1 MELTKKDDVRS
12 YVQCVHCIMDT
23 GDDPYITFNAEGIC
37 NHCENYKY
45 EEENF
50 VFHGE
55 EGKKRF
61 DAFIQQMKADGKNK
75 PYDCIIGISG
85 GVDSTYLALV
95 AKENGLRALGVH
107 CDNGWNSE
115 LAVNNIESI
124 VKTLDMDLYTYVID
138 WEEFRDIQMSYFK
151 ADVIDIEAITD
162 LAFRAVLEKTAIKY
176 DQKYFLSGDNVV
188 TESVL
193 PKAWICKDYQNLIN
207 IHRKFGKVPLKT
219 FPILHHLRTAINNK
233 RNRTV
238 NVTLLNLIDYK
249 KDVVKERIINE
260 LGWRD
265 YGGKHF
271 ESVFTR
277 FYQGYILPK
286 KFKVD
291 KRKAHLSN
299 LICSGQM
306 TKEEALEEL
315 KKPIYDPRMY
325 QIDKEFVLKKLGFTN
340 EEFDKYINAPQVE
353 HKVYGLSQ
361 SMYVKYPILKV
372 ARPIINLLK

>member
-1 MELTKKDDVRS
+1 MEQVKKNEARA
-12 YVQCVHCIMDT
+12 YIQCVQCILDT
-23 GDDPYITFNAEGIC
+23 EDDPNITFDAQGVC
-37 NHCENYKY
+37 NHCANYKY
-45 EEENF
+45 EEAHF
-50 VFHGE
+50 VFAGE
-55 EGKKRF
+55 EGQKRF
-61 DAFIQQMKADGKNK
+61 DHFIQQMKADGKNK

-95 AKENGLRALGVH
+95 AKEYGLRALGVH

-124 VKTLDMDLYTYVID
+124 VRTLDMDLYTYVID
-138 WEEFRDIQMSYFK
+138 WEEFKDIQLSYFK
-151 ADVIDIEAITD
+151 ANVIDIEAITD
-162 LAFRAVLEKTAIKY
+162 LAFRAVLEKTSIKY
-176 DQKYFLSGDNVV
+176 NQKYFLSGDNVV

-193 PKAWICKDYQNLIN
+193 PKAWICKDTTNLIN
-207 IHRKFGKVPLKT
+207 IHKKFGKVPIRT
-219 FPILHHLRTAINNK
+219 FPMV
-233 RNRTV
+233 NRWRSAV
-238 NVTLLNLIDYK
+238 KKNDRINVTLLNLIDYR
-249 KDVVKERIINE
+249 KDVVKERITRE

-277 FYQGYILPK
+277 FYQGYILPQ

-315 KKPIYDPRMY
+315 KKPIYDPKMY
-325 QIDKEFVLKKLGFTN
+325 QVDREFVLKKLGMTD
-340 EEFDKYINAPQVE
+340 EEFDQYIRTPKVE
-353 HKVYGLSQ
+353 HQVYGLTQ
-361 SMYVKYPILKV
+361 SMYARYPILKIG
-372 ARPIINLLK
+372 RPIVNLLK

>member
-1 MELTKKDDVRS
+1 
-12 YVQCVHCIMDT
+12 MDT
-23 GDDPYITFNAEGIC
+23 NDDPNITFNEKGVC

-50 VFHGE
+50 VFSGE
-55 EGKKRF
+55 TGKKRF
-61 DAFIQQMKADGKNK
+61 DDFIQHMKADGKNK

-85 GVDSTYLALV
+85 GVDSTYLALI

-115 LAVNNIESI
+115 LAINNIESI

-138 WEEFRDIQMSYFK
+138 WEEFRDIQLSYFK
-151 ADVIDIEAITD
+151 ANVIDIEAITD
-162 LAFRAVLEKTAIKY
+162 LAFRAVLEKTSIKY
-176 DQKYFLSGDNVV
+176 NQKYFLSGDNIV

-207 IHRKFGKVPLKT
+207 IHKKFGKIPLKT
-219 FPILHHLRTAINNK
+219 FPILNQVRSAINKKSNP
-233 RNRTV
+233 TV
-238 NVTLLNLIDYK
+238 NVALLNLIEYK
-249 KDVVKERIINE
+249 KDVVKERIIKE

-277 FYQGYILPK
+277 FYQGYILPN
-286 KFKVD
+286 KFNVD

-306 TKEEALEEL
+306 TKEEAIEEM
-315 KKPIYDPRMY
+315 KKPIYDPKMY
-325 QIDKEFVLKKLGFTN
+325 QVDREFVLKKLGFTDK
-340 EEFDKYINAPQVE
+340 EFDNYIAAPQVE
-353 HKVYGLSQ
+353 HKVYGFTQ
-361 SMYVKYPILKV
+361 SIYAKYPILKI
-372 ARPIINLLK
+372 ARPVINLLK

>member
-1 MELTKKDDVRS
+1 MESKKSSLVRS
-12 YVQCVHCIMDT
+12 YAQCVQCIMDT
-23 GDDPYITFNAEGIC
+23 NDDPAITFNAKGIC
-37 NHCENYKY
+37 NHCETYQY
-45 EEENF
+45 EAENF
-50 VFHGE
+50 VFDGE
-55 EGKKRF
+55 EGKRRF
-61 DAFIQQMKADGKNK
+61 DDLIRQMKADGKNK

-138 WEEFRDIQMSYFK
+138 WEEFRDIQLSYFK
-151 ADVIDIEAITD
+151 ANVIDLEAITD
-162 LAFRAVLEKTAIKY
+162 LAFRAVLEKTAAKY
-176 DQKYFLSGDNVV
+176 NQKYFLSGDNVV

-207 IHRKFGKVPLKT
+207 IHKKYGKLPIKT
-219 FPILHHLRTAINNK
+219 FPILRHWKSAIK
-233 RNRTV
+233 KGGRTV
-238 NVTLLNLIDYK
+238 NLALLNLIDYK
-249 KDVVKERIINE
+249 KDAVKERIVRE

-277 FYQGYILPK
+277 FYQGYILPR

-299 LICSGQM
+299 LICSGQL

-325 QIDKEFVLKKLGFTN
+325 QIDREFVLKKLGFTPA
-340 EEFDKYINAPQVE
+340 EFDQYIDTPQVE
-353 HKVYGLSQ
+353 HQVYGLTQ
-361 SMYVKYPILKV
+361 SMYAQYPVLKI

>member
-1 MELTKKDDVRS
+1 MINERN
-12 YVQCVHCIMDT
+12 YVQCVQCIMDT
-23 GDDPYITFNAEGIC
+23 NDDPNITFNSEGVC
-37 NHCENYKY
+37 NHCETYKY
-45 EEENF
+45 EEAHF
-50 VFHGE
+50 VFSGE

-61 DAFIQQMKADGKNK
+61 DELIRQMKADGKNK

-138 WEEFRDIQMSYFK
+138 WEEFKDIQLAYFK
-151 ADVIDIEAITD
+151 ANVIDIEAITD
-162 LAFRAVLEKTAIKY
+162 LAFRAVLQKTSIKY
-176 DQKYFLSGDNVV
+176 NQKYFLSGDNVV

-193 PKAWICKDYQNLIN
+193 PQAWICKDYQNLIN
-207 IHRKFGKVPLKT
+207 IHKKFGKLPIKT
-219 FPILHHLRTAINNK
+219 FPILDPLQIAINK
-233 RNRTV
+233 RRNPTV
-238 NVTLLNLIDYK
+238 GVSLLNLIDYK
-249 KDVVKERIINE
+249 KDVVKERIIKE

-277 FYQGYILPK
+277 FYQGYILPQ

-299 LICSGQM
+299 LICSGQL

-315 KKPIYDPRMY
+315 KKPMYDPKMY
-325 QIDKEFVLKKLGFTN
+325 QVDREFVLKKLGFTS
-340 EEFDKYINAPQVE
+340 EEFDRYIAAPQVD
-353 HKVYGLSQ
+353 HKVYGMGQ
-361 SMYVKYPILKV
+361 SVYDKYPVLKI
-372 ARPIINLLK
+372 ARPIVKLLKK

>member
-1 MELTKKDDVRS
+1 MSNARS
-12 YVQCVHCIMDT
+12 YVQCVRCIMDT
-23 GDDPYITFNAEGIC
+23 NDDPNITFNAEGVC
-37 NHCENYKY
+37 NHCETYKY

-50 VFHGE
+50 VFSGE
-55 EGKKRF
+55 EGKRRF
-61 DAFIQQMKADGKNK
+61 DDWIGRMKADGKNK

-124 VKTLDMDLYTYVID
+124 VRTLDMDLYTYVID
-138 WEEFRDIQMSYFK
+138 WEEFRDIQLSYFK
-151 ADVIDIEAITD
+151 ANVIDIEAITD
-162 LAFRAVLEKTAIKY
+162 LAFRAVLEKTSVKY
-176 DQKYFLSGDNVV
+176 NQKYFLSGDNIV

-193 PKAWICKDYQNLIN
+193 PQAWICKDYQNLIN
-207 IHRKFGKVPLKT
+207 IHKKFGKVPIRT
-219 FPILHHLRTAINNK
+219 FPILDPLKSAINKK
-233 RNRTV
+233 RNPTV

-249 KDVVKERIINE
+249 KDAVKERIIKE

-277 FYQGYILPK
+277 FYQGCILPE

-315 KKPIYDPRMY
+315 KKPIYDPKMY
-325 QIDKEFVLKKLGFTN
+325 QVDREFVLKKLGFTN
-340 EEFDKYINAPQVE
+340 EEFDRYIAAPQVG
-353 HKVYGLSQ
+353 HKAYGLAVSV
-361 SMYVKYPILKV
+361 YEKYPVLKI
-372 ARPIINLLK
+372 ARPIVRLLK

>member
-1 MELTKKDDVRS
+1 MEPKKRNEARK
-12 YVQCVHCIMDT
+12 YVQCVQCVMDT
-23 GDDPYITFNAEGIC
+23 NDDPYISFNAAGVC
-37 NHCENYKY
+37 NHCENYRY
-45 EEENF
+45 EAANF
-50 VFHGE
+50 VFSGE
-55 EGKKRF
+55 EGQRRF
-61 DAFIQQMKADGKNK
+61 DSYIRQMKADGKNK

-124 VKTLDMDLYTYVID
+124 VRTLDMDLYTYVID
-138 WEEFRDIQMSYFK
+138 WEEFRDIQLSYFK
-151 ADVIDIEAITD
+151 ANVIDIEAITD
-162 LAFRAVLEKTAIKY
+162 LAFRAVLEKTSVKY

-207 IHRKFGKVPLKT
+207 IHKKFGKLPIRT
-219 FPILHHLRTAINNK
+219 FPILSHWKSAIK
-233 RNRTV
+233 RNNRTV

-249 KDVVKERIINE
+249 KDVVKQRIVSE

-277 FYQGYILPK
+277 FYQGYILPR
-286 KFKVD
+286 KFGVD

-306 TKEEALEEL
+306 TKEEAIEEL
-315 KKPIYDPRMY
+315 KKPIYDQKMY
-325 QIDKEFVLKKLGFTN
+325 AVDREFVLKKLGMTN
-340 EEFDKYINAPQVE
+340 EEFEAYIQAPQVAHE
-353 HKVYGLSQ
+353 VYGLTQ
-361 SMYVKYPILKV
+361 SMYVKYPVLKI
-372 ARPIINLLK
+372 ARPIVNLLK

>member
-1 MELTKKDDVRS
+1 
-12 YVQCVHCIMDT
+12 MDT
-23 GDDPYITFNAEGIC
+23 HDDPEISFDSQGVC
-37 NHCENYKY
+37 NHCETYKY

-50 VFHGE
+50 VYTGE
-55 EGKKRF
+55 EGKRKF
-61 DAFIQQMKADGKNK
+61 DESIRQMKADGKNR

-95 AKENGLRALGVH
+95 ARENGLRALGVH

-124 VKTLDMDLYTYVID
+124 LKTLGMDLYTYVID
-138 WEEFRDIQMSYFK
+138 WEEFRDIQLAYFK
-151 ADVIDIEAITD
+151 ANVIDIEAITD
-162 LAFRAVLEKTAIKY
+162 LAFRAVLEKTAVKH

-193 PKAWICKDYQNLIN
+193 PKAWICKDSQNLIN
-207 IHRKFGKVPLKT
+207 IHKKFGKLPLKT
-219 FPILHHLRTAINNK
+219 FPIVNTWKKALNK
-233 RNRTV
+233 NDRTV
-238 NVTLLNLIDYK
+238 NVNLLNLIDYK
-249 KDVVKERIINE
+249 KDAVKERIVKE

-277 FYQGYILPK
+277 FYQGYILPR

-306 TKEEALEEL
+306 TKEEALEEI
-315 KKPIYDPRMY
+315 KKPIYDPKMY
-325 QIDKEFVLKKLGFTN
+325 QVDREFVLKKLGLTN
-340 EEFDKYINAPQVE
+340 EEFDDYIEAPQVDHE
-353 HKVYGLSQ
+353 VYGLSQ
-361 SMYVKYPILKV
+361 SMYTKYPILKIG
-372 ARPIINLLK
+372 RPIINLLK